1 MTASHIFQIEKLKN
15 NFDNIIT
22 MKKDIRAL
30 MASMRNKLS
39 ELKTL
44 HNELIKTNHKQI
56 FLFCLDSFFYQ
67 YKIFSMELDNIE
79 KLRCLFNNRMYC
91 DYYKLHNIILKY
103 LKEYRKEC
111 NEDIDHL
118 VEPKTYPVYKDL
130 EPFLQYDIE
139 DIRSIH
145 GSILDSINYLHKCNI
160 VKSESIVSYNQ
171 HHKIGFSISN
181 FLNTLTHENRVLHEQ
196 IVLYVNYISFFHIS
210 QKKQLSRLC
219 ARIQDFGQE
228 LDANININHAFSIED
243 IIEEHI
249 REPLFDNHPITSS
262 EDVHIETNPSLS
274 IQDPTNT
281 NPVNTILKPTE
292 IKSEKTVD
300 AGANDHIFEE
310 KNIDNLPKFTP
321 LTLSETIA
329 DGNISPLSESTR

>member
-1 MTASHIFQIEKLKN
+1 MTTSHIFQIEKLKN

-30 MASMRNKLS
+30 MTSMRNKLS

-111 NEDIDHL
+111 NEDIDNL

-145 GSILDSINYLHKCNI
+145 GSILDSINYLHKCNVI
-160 VKSESIVSYNQ
+160 KSESIDNYNQ

-219 ARIQDFGQE
+219 VRIQEFGQE

-249 REPLFDNHPITSS
+249 REPLFDNQPITSP
-262 EDVHIETNPSLS
+262 EDVHVEADLTPDVGKNKNFDNS
-274 IQDPTNT
+274 IIAD
-281 NPVNTILKPTE
+281 KF
-292 IKSEKTVD
+292 VD
-300 AGANDHIFEE
+300 ASANDHIFEDKDIE
-310 KNIDNLPKFTP
+310 NLPKFIP
-321 LTLSETIA
+321 LGLSETVA
-329 DGNISPLSESTR
+329 NGNISPLSDST

>member
-1 MTASHIFQIEKLKN
+1 MTTSHIFQIEKLKN

-30 MASMRNKLS
+30 MDSMRNKLS

-103 LKEYRKEC
+103 LKEYKKEC
-111 NEDIDHL
+111 NEDVDNTID
-118 VEPKTYPVYKDL
+118 PKTYPVYKDL

-145 GSILDSINYLHKCNI
+145 GSILESINYLHKCNV
-160 VKSESIVSYNQ
+160 VKSESIINYNQ
-171 HHKIGFSISN
+171 HHRIGFSISN

-219 ARIQDFGQE
+219 GRIQEFGQE

-243 IIEEHI
+243 IIEEHA
-249 REPLFDNHPITSS
+249 REPIYQ
-262 EDVHIETNPSLS
+262 EVHIPKPDEPKITPIENQVDITTPDNSIDTN
-274 IQDPTNT
+274 
-281 NPVNTILKPTE
+281 
-292 IKSEKTVD
+292 
-300 AGANDHIFEE
+300 ANDHVFEE
-310 KNIDNLPKFTP
+310 KNIDSLPKFTP
-321 LTLSETIA
+321 LTLSETVVN
-329 DGNISPLSESTR
+329 GNISPLSTSSA